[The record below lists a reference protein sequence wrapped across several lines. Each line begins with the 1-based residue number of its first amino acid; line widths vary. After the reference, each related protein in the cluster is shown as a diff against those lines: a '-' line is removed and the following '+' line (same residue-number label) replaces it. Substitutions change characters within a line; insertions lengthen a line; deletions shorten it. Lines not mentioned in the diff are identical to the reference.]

1 MSENSR
7 EEAIEN
13 IVNIMEH
20 GSRGP
25 FDLCVELGK
34 DHWVQKV
41 GGNYPT
47 REVPLANDAACEPL
61 HHDYHDCIA
70 WNPNWPLCVSHNSR
84 RNLGRRERSAL
95 IFFSPAIFPI
105 FVLLSLDQFQAVIS
119 QPLVQYFTLHHH
131 PMISPLKWFILL
143 LSVDLHLDQFVVH
156 NSQCYF
162 HALGLASARLHPGRR
177 PRELERDDD
186 AKEGKQKVTTLHI
199 SISTHVIKWRAD

>member
-1 MSENSR
+1 M
-7 EEAIEN
+7 AIT
-13 IVNIMEH
+13 
-20 GSRGP
+20 
-25 FDLCVELGK
+25 L
-34 DHWVQKV
+34 
-41 GGNYPT
+41 

-143 LSVDLHLDQFVVH
+143 LSAVDLHLDQFVVH

-199 SISTHVIKWRAD
+199 SISTHVIKWRAA